1 MMMMGL
7 HFMHEVP
14 FRDVY
19 IHALVRDEKGAKM
32 SKSKGNVVD
41 PLHLI
46 ETYGADA
53 LRFTLAAMAA
63 QGRDIKLS
71 TQRIEGYR
79 NFGTKLWNAARFAEL
94 NGCVFQATF
103 NPRQTSLKLNGWI
116 VGETAKVIAE
126 VTGAIETYRF
136 NDAAN
141 AAYRFVWN
149 IFCDWYL
156 ELAKPLLQGADGPGK
171 IETRATTAFVREQIV
186 KILHPFMPFMTE
198 ELWNITGTDEL
209 PRASLLALAEWP
221 ELDGCENLEAEAEI
235 GFIVELISE
244 IRSVRAEM
252 NVPAAAQI
260 PLVLVNASREA
271 KSHAKNWDEA
281 IKRLARLSEIS
292 FAPEAPEKSAQMVVR
307 KTIAALPLQ
316 GIIDFEAEKTR
327 LAKEIAKL
335 KGDADKIEAKLRN
348 ADFVARAPEDVVEE
362 NRERREDA
370 LSRLEKLAAALVK
383 LGGT

>member
-1 MMMMGL
+1 
-7 HFMHEVP
+7 
-14 FRDVY
+14 
-19 IHALVRDEKGAKM
+19 
-32 SKSKGNVVD
+32 
-41 PLHLI
+41 
-46 ETYGADA
+46 
-53 LRFTLAAMAA
+53 
-63 QGRDIKLS
+63 
-71 TQRIEGYR
+71 
-79 NFGTKLWNAARFAEL
+79 
-94 NGCVFQATF
+94 
-103 NPRQTSLKLNGWI
+103 
-116 VGETAKVIAE
+116 
-126 VTGAIETYRF
+126 
-136 NDAAN
+136 
-141 AAYRFVWN
+141 
-149 IFCDWYL
+149 
-156 ELAKPLLQGADGPGK
+156 
-171 IETRATTAFVREQIV
+171 
-186 KILHPFMPFMTE
+186 MPFMTE

-327 LAKEIAKL
+327 LAKEIANL

-348 ADFVARAPEDVVEE
+348 ADFVARAPEEVVEE

-370 LSRLEKLAAALVK
+370 LSRMEKLAAALAR
-383 LGGT
+383 LGGA